1 MAKLL
6 LALAALSTASAF
18 QAPSAAS
25 AARSMSLRAESSTAL
40 VPVNDENIATSSAVT
55 AAGAGFL
62 IGGPVVGA
70 VTAAAGNYASK
81 QENEARPSGVAARAR
96 GFGARARRSR
106 EIRDEALAFEGNPR
120 RTPAP

>member
-96 GFGARARRSR
+96 GFGARARGGRGTSATKRSLR
-106 EIRDEALAFEGNPR
+106 RSAHGNPV
-120 RTPAP
+120 P